1 LDGADV
7 DGLYHQHLRQDAFYG
22 DVGKTMQEF
31 FLTWFM
37 VFIRAG
43 AMLSIFPIF
52 SAAAMPMRIRIALA
66 GFLAMLSMPGVSLPE
81 GFIDGDSISFVGLI
95 AKEVAF
101 GLLLGFVCRLILFAV
116 ALAGHYIGG
125 QLGLQLSSLIAPGE
139 STPSQTPA
147 VMLQMITVMLIF
159 SLDIH
164 FELLMGFQ
172 QSYNVLTIGG
182 GHLSDALFT
191 EITGLCARTFVVAL
205 RIAAPLIAVGI
216 VVNLLMMVLGRTI
229 PEVNVFILSF
239 SIRILVGIF
248 LFGFTLSLAAREITN
263 YLRHLPDDFVVVT
276 RLLAGG

>member
-1 LDGADV
+1 
-7 DGLYHQHLRQDAFYG
+7 
-22 DVGKTMQEF
+22 MQEY

-81 GFIDGDSISFVGLI
+81 VFIDGDSISFVGVI

-101 GLLLGFVCRLILFAV
+101 GLLLGFVCRLILFTV

-147 VMLQMITVMLIF
+147 VMLQMITVMLMF

-172 QSYNVLTIGG
+172 QSYNVLAIGG
-182 GHLSDALFT
+182 GHLSNALFT

-205 RIAAPLIAVGI
+205 RIAAPLLAVGI

-239 SIRILVGIF
+239 SIRILVGVF

>member
-1 LDGADV
+1 
-7 DGLYHQHLRQDAFYG
+7 
-22 DVGKTMQEF
+22 MQEF

-101 GLLLGFVCRLILFAV
+101 GLLLGFVCRLILFTV

-125 QLGLQLSSLIAPGE
+125 QLSLQLSSLIAPGE
-139 STPSQTPA
+139 STPAQTPA

-172 QSYNVLTIGG
+172 QSYNVLAIGG
-182 GHLSDALFT
+182 GHLSNALFE

-239 SIRILVGIF
+239 SIRSLVGIF

-263 YLRHLPDDFVVVT
+263 YLRQLPDDFVVVT

>member
-1 LDGADV
+1 
-7 DGLYHQHLRQDAFYG
+7 
-22 DVGKTMQEF
+22 MQEF

-52 SAAAMPMRIRIALA
+52 SAAAMPVRIRIALA

-101 GLLLGFVCRLILFAV
+101 GLLLGFVCRLILFTV

-125 QLGLQLSSLIAPGE
+125 QLSLQLGSLIAPGE
-139 STPSQTPA
+139 STTSQTPS
-147 VMLQMITVMLIF
+147 VMLQMITVMLMF
-159 SLDIH
+159 SLDVH

>member
-1 LDGADV
+1 
-7 DGLYHQHLRQDAFYG
+7 
-22 DVGKTMQEF
+22 MQEY

-147 VMLQMITVMLIF
+147 VMLNMITVMLMF

-172 QSYNVLTIGG
+172 QSYNVLAIGG
-182 GHLSDALFT
+182 GHLSNALFT

-205 RIAAPLIAVGI
+205 RIAAPLLAVGI

-239 SIRILVGIF
+239 SIRILVGVF

>member
-1 LDGADV
+1 
-7 DGLYHQHLRQDAFYG
+7 
-22 DVGKTMQEF
+22 
-31 FLTWFM
+31 
-37 VFIRAG
+37 
-43 AMLSIFPIF
+43 
-52 SAAAMPMRIRIALA
+52 
-66 GFLAMLSMPGVSLPE
+66 
-81 GFIDGDSISFVGLI
+81 
-95 AKEVAF
+95 VAF

-147 VMLQMITVMLIF
+147 VMLQMITVMLMF

-172 QSYNVLTIGG
+172 QTYNVLAIGG
-182 GHLSDALFT
+182 GHLSNALFT

-239 SIRILVGIF
+239 SIRILVGVF

>member
-1 LDGADV
+1 
-7 DGLYHQHLRQDAFYG
+7 
-22 DVGKTMQEF
+22 MQEF

-81 GFIDGDSISFVGLI
+81 GFLQSDAISFVGLI

-101 GLLLGFVCRLILFAV
+101 GLLLGFVCRLILFTV
-116 ALAGHYIGG
+116 GLAGHYIGG

-147 VMLQMITVMLIF
+147 VMLQMITVMLMF

-191 EITGLCARTFVVAL
+191 EITGLCAKTFVVAL

-263 YLRHLPDDFVVVT
+263 YLRQLPDDFVVVT

>member
-1 LDGADV
+1 
-7 DGLYHQHLRQDAFYG
+7 
-22 DVGKTMQEF
+22 MQEF

-52 SAAAMPMRIRIALA
+52 SATAMPMRIRIALA

-81 GFIDGDSISFVGLI
+81 GFIDGDSISFVGVI

-101 GLLLGFVCRLILFAV
+101 GLLLGFVCRLILFTV

-125 QLGLQLSSLIAPGE
+125 QLSLQLSSLIAPGE

-147 VMLQMITVMLIF
+147 VMLQMITVMLMF